1 MFRYLVAHIPTFRLD
16 RCGWNPDQA
25 AILVSEQKNALRVV
39 SATSAAFRYG
49 IRTGMSV
56 AAARSHLPDIET
68 ERLDSDSETA
78 DLNALTEQLLRISPV
93 IAALPPDAMVAEI
106 SRQPESRAGHE
117 RALVE
122 RIRIRLNQLGH
133 NTRVVVASD
142 PHTALTIAKWSH
154 STDIIPPGEERKA
167 LASLPLTALELP
179 LHEHALLTGL
189 GLSTIGDF
197 AALPPSTIVGRLGP
211 ISIAAHALASGRSTT
226 PALTSWSKD
235 GPIVLRQDLPAPV
248 SELDAL
254 LFVINA
260 LVRELTTRLA
270 STGHATAQLEIG
282 FGLDGGRYQSIHLRL
297 GTPTRDP
304 SIILERIRHRLEHI
318 KLGGPALHL
327 TLTLPH
333 PTPFDGHQ
341 IDLRDPHRTD
351 ETIDNVTARLQDA
364 LGSRSVLSARTIP
377 RHRPEGAWRP
387 VPFGTTIP
395 SDPGHAAQALA
406 HTHHNDPVDAWLG
419 YPQPPQPDRPPILL
433 APPQAIEIEPGPS
446 QDVQPVSAIH
456 VDGRWQTVA
465 SMRGP
470 EQISGEWWSRPFQRT
485 YWQTTLED
493 GRTAWLYREHGRW
506 VVHGWWDR

>member
-16 RCGWNPDQA
+16 RCGWTRDQA

-39 SATSAAFRYG
+39 AATQKASRHG
-49 IRTGMSV
+49 IRIGMTV
-56 AAARSHLPDIET
+56 AAARSHLPTIET
-68 ERLDSDSETA
+68 ELLNPTDEST
-78 DLNALTEQLLRISPV
+78 DLSALTEQLLRISPA
-93 IAALPPDAMVAEI
+93 IAALPPDAMVAEV

-122 RIRIRLNQLGH
+122 RIRIRLHQLGH
-133 NTRVVVASD
+133 EAHIVVASD
-142 PHTALTIAKWSH
+142 PHTALTVAKWSPR
-154 STDIIPPGEERKA
+154 TNIIPPGEERTT
-167 LASLPLTALELP
+167 LASLPLAALELP
-179 LHEHALLTGL
+179 PPEHSLLTGL

-197 AALPPSTIVGRLGP
+197 AALPPSTVVGRLGP
-211 ISIAAHALASGRSTT
+211 VSITAHALASGRATT
-226 PALTSWSKD
+226 PTITPWSKD
-235 GPIVLRQDLPAPV
+235 GPLVLRQDLPAPV

-260 LVRELTTRLA
+260 LVRDLTTRLVT
-270 STGHATAQLEIG
+270 TGQATSQLQLD
-282 FGLDGGRYQSIHLRL
+282 FGLGGGRYQSIHLRL
-297 GTPTRDP
+297 GSPTRDP

-333 PTPFDGHQ
+333 PTLFDGHQ
-341 IDLRDPHRTD
+341 LDLRDPLRTD

-364 LGSRSVLSARTIP
+364 LGYRSVLSARTIP

-395 SDPGHAAQALA
+395 SDPSHAAQSLALSL
-406 HTHHNDPVDAWLG
+406 HNDPVDAWLG
-419 YPQPPQPDRPPILL
+419 HPEPPQPDRPPILL
-433 APPQAIEIEPGPS
+433 APPQTVEIEPGPS
-446 QDVQPVSAIH
+446 KDLQPVSAIH
-456 VDGRWQTVA
+456 VDGRWQAVA

-470 EQISGEWWSRPFQRT
+470 EQISGEWWSKPFQRT
-485 YWQTTLED
+485 YWKTTLEN

>member
-1 MFRYLVAHIPTFRLD
+1 MFRYLVVHIPTFRLD
-16 RCGWNPDQA
+16 RCGWTADQA
-25 AILVSEQKNALRVV
+25 AILIAEQKNALRVV
-39 SATSAAFRYG
+39 DATPEAFRHG
-49 IRTGMSV
+49 VRTGMTVS
-56 AAARSHLPDIET
+56 AARSHLPSVET
-68 ERLDSDSETA
+68 ELLDTASEET
-78 DLNALTEQLLRISPV
+78 DLNALTEQLLRISPA
-93 IAALPPDAMVAEI
+93 IAPLPPNAMVAEI

-122 RIRIRLNQLGH
+122 RIRIRMNQLGH
-133 NTRVVVASD
+133 NTRIVVASD
-142 PHTALTIAKWSH
+142 PHTALTVAQWRPGIH
-154 STDIIPPGEERKA
+154 IIPHGQERNA

-197 AALPPSTIVGRLGP
+197 ASLPPSTVVGRLGP
-211 ISIAAHALASGRSTT
+211 IGVAAHTLASGRGTT
-226 PALTSWSKD
+226 PTLTSWSKD
-235 GPIVLRQDLPAPV
+235 GPIALRQDLPDPV

-260 LVRELTTRLA
+260 LVRDITTRLA
-270 STGHATAQLEIG
+270 STGKATAQIDIE
-282 FGLDGGRYQSIHLRL
+282 FGLDGCRHQSIQLRL

-351 ETIDNVTARLQDA
+351 ETIDNITARLQDA
-364 LGSRSVLSARTIP
+364 LGSRSVLSARIIP

-395 SDPGHAAQALA
+395 SDSGHAAQALA

-419 YPQPPQPDRPPILL
+419 HPEPSQPDRPPILL
-433 APPQAIEIEPGPS
+433 APPQAIEVEPGPS
-446 QDVQPVSAIH
+446 KDEQPVSAIH
-456 VDGRWQTVA
+456 VDGRWQPVS
-465 SMRGP
+465 SMQGP

-485 YWQTTLED
+485 YWQAQLED